1 MCMMKLRK
9 TKPCKAMQRHVNIG
23 VIVYTIEMKTLPHIS
38 YKDLIKPKPNND
50 PHL

>member
-9 TKPCKAMQRHVNIG
+9 TKPCKAMQSHVNIG
-23 VIVYTIEMKTLPHIS
+23 VIVYTIEMKTLSHIS
-38 YKDLIKPKPNND
+38 YKELIKPKSSNG